1 MGKVAAAINAAISL
15 RRAFVLTAS
24 RCWSFTLPS
33 IKIVLS
39 SVLLSFALALSA
51 KGEDLPKVIRFAEV
65 GLPSHGK
72 PYGVGLVPLAV
83 QQGFFEREFGK
94 DGPKVEINY
103 YIGTGPAINEAIA
116 EDEADFGTYGGLPA
130 LIGLSG
136 GVPAHVVLTRRS
148 SVASSYVF
156 AVHPSSPFKTVADL
170 KGARIAVQ
178 KGTNP
183 YMTLVQILEAA
194 HLSETDV
201 NIVNLQGP
209 SAVAAFEAGSVDALF
224 SGTSLLIL
232 RNKGAVRLIQ
242 APRDKIE
249 QQTSISAIL
258 VGSDFESS
266 HPQTVARVVKV
277 LVQICHWAS
286 QEANRDTVIS
296 YLANVG
302 YGTAITKE
310 EYAGPL
316 KGRFDPTINDGI
328 KSGFQEI
335 SHFAVTHKL
344 VRQAP
349 NFSGWYES
357 KYVEAAYKDLH
368 LQDYWKDVP

>member
-1 MGKVAAAINAAISL
+1 VSRSQFVKAGYLSRCVAASG
-15 RRAFVLTAS
+15 V
-24 RCWSFTLPS
+24 FTLPS
-33 IKIVLS
+33 IKIILS
-39 SVLLSFALALSA
+39 SVLLSFTVALSA
-51 KGEDLPKVIRFAEV
+51 KAEDLPKVIRFAEV

-94 DGPKVEINY
+94 DGPKIEINY

-116 EDEADFGTYGGLPA
+116 ENEADFGTYGGLPA
-130 LIGLSG
+130 LIGRSG
-136 GVPAHVVLTRRS
+136 GVPAHIVLARRS
-148 SVASSYVF
+148 SIASSYVF
-156 AVHPSSPFKTVADL
+156 AVHPNAPFKTVADL

-194 HLSETDV
+194 HLSENDV

-242 APRDKIE
+242 APQNELE
-249 QQTSISAIL
+249 QKTSVSAIL
-258 VGSDFESS
+258 VGNDFENRY
-266 HPQTVARVVKV
+266 PQTVARVVKV

-286 QEANRDTVIS
+286 QDANRGTVIS
-296 YLANVG
+296 YLANL
-302 YGTAITKE
+302 YGERITEE

-316 KGRFDPTINDGI
+316 KDRFNPAINDRV

-335 SHFAVTHKL
+335 SQFAVAHKL

-349 NFSGWYES
+349 DLSGWYES
-357 KYVEAAYKDLH
+357 KYVDAAYKDLH
-368 LQDYWKDVP
+368 LQDYWKNIP